1 MDEVTKEVRKILKKE
16 GLMPEKCGK
25 GLKFKFQM
33 LNYGYNRDQD
43 DDQFIT
49 FIIPGIFDV
58 KKEQI
63 VEAFYAINTIN
74 VSIKYVKAV
83 VYDAEVWLIFEHFY
97 DESVNL
103 KDLVMTAIAALY
115 SAYHKFASLLE
126 DEEEECPQS
135 DEYPTLPPD
144 AVAC

>member
-33 LNYGYNRDQD
+33 LNYGYNRDKD
-43 DDQFIT
+43 DGQFIT
-49 FIIPGIFDV
+49 FIIPSIFDV

-74 VSIKYVKAV
+74 TSIKYVKAV

-103 KDLVMTAIAALY
+103 KDLVMTAIAALFA
-115 SAYHKFASLLE
+115 AYHKFASLLE
-126 DEEEECPQS
+126 NEEESPKS
-135 DEYPTLPPD
+135 DEYPTLPPN